1 MIGGYG
7 SSGMVWV
14 PERPKPGFQSINVV
28 CAQDESLWDH
38 SEDAEYAFGWSENF
52 GTGPDGERLWYV
64 SGEIL
69 ESTRERVALW
79 SVNRGGCYEFEKLA
93 VTQAGERFWVIGTR
107 ITNRCPYPVSFDFFS
122 GDDPWLGTYRSS
134 DGDVGW
140 TPTGLVRTETSFELG
155 EFTAGGLFDLGN
167 LALGQ
172 AEGSFSNQANFI
184 ALDPGLPLPDQAHFA
199 NRFAHHHLEIDPRRP
214 LDNQTLTALNLGW
227 TEQSLPPEA
236 SFEVAYALGLAVTGD
251 ESTLPRLPELTSTHF
266 SRLRQLREPK
276 AGAIRD
282 NIVFAAE
289 LVELRLTPGELAVR
303 GTYQLENPSAASA
316 TFTLGFPITVSSERP
331 APLSIRVDGQEVSV
345 VRESETR
352 VSARFVQSL
361 PPRALHS
368 FTVEYTQR
376 HTGRHAEYVVTSARA
391 WGRPLKR
398 AVFRIVS
405 APELGPIEA
414 SYPGRSRLRED
425 GWRELVLVEQPF
437 APDRELTLSW

>member
-14 PERPKPGFQSINVV
+14 PERPKPGFPSINVV

-38 SEDAEYAFGWSENF
+38 GEAAEYAFGWSENY
-52 GTGPDGERLWYV
+52 GTGPDGKRLEYV
-64 SGEIL
+64 SGEVL

-93 VTQAGERFWVIGTR
+93 VAQAGERFWVIGTR
-107 ITNRCPYPVSFDFFS
+107 ITNRCSDPVSFDFFS

-140 TPTGLVRTETSFELG
+140 TPAGLVRTETSFELG
-155 EFTAGGLFDLGN
+155 DFTAGGLFDLGN
-167 LALGQ
+167 QALGQ
-172 AEGSFSNQANFI
+172 AEGSFSNQANFL
-184 ALDPGLPLPDQAHFA
+184 ALDPGLPLPDQAHIA
-199 NRFAHHHLEIDPRRP
+199 NRFAHHRSEVEPKRP

-227 TEQSLPPEA
+227 TEQTLQPEA
-236 SFEVAYALGLAVTGD
+236 SFEVAYAVGLAVTG
-251 ESTLPRLPELTSTHF
+251 EPPTLPQLPELGARQF
-266 SRLRQLREPK
+266 SRIRELRAPR
-276 AGAIRD
+276 AGPVRD
-282 NIVFAAE
+282 NVAFVAE
-289 LVELRLTPGELAVR
+289 LVELRLSPNELTVR
-303 GTYQLENPSAASA
+303 GTYQLENSSAASA
-316 TFTLGFPITVSSERP
+316 TFTLGFPITVTSERP
-331 APLSIRVDGQEVSV
+331 APDSVRVDEKEVPL
-345 VRESETR
+345 VRGSEAQ
-352 VSARFVQSL
+352 VSAQFVLSL
-361 PPRALHS
+361 PPRTLRS

-376 HTGRHAEYVVTSARA
+376 HSGRRAEYVVTSARQ
-391 WGRPLKR
+391 WGRPLAR

-425 GWRELVLVEQPF
+425 GWRELVIVEQPF